1 MCTLIQEALHW
12 MTTPADELPACRDGI
27 MEFVMLTEQIK
38 ASRCKQSSIKPSNI
52 ELSPQR
58 RERLRCQLNMPSFAH
73 IWLALRSNGQ
83 ISVTAI
89 SEVQNFCGFC
99 FLVPYLLY
107 KSGFRM
113 SIAYIFIKLWTG
125 KFFGLLARSSDSIGG
140 PGKPPDNLPG

>member
-1 MCTLIQEALHW
+1 MHSLIQEALHW
-12 MTTPADELPACRDGI
+12 MTTPADELSACHDGI

-89 SEVQNFCGFC
+89 SEVQIFADS
-99 FLVPYLLY
+99 VSLY
-107 KSGFRM
+107 P
-113 SIAYIFIKLWTG
+113 ICYIKVV
-125 KFFGLLARSSDSIGG
+125 SEC
-140 PGKPPDNLPG
+140 P